1 MKIFLILFIIL
12 SFIGCPNEDT
22 PDKTDNQSNQKITSL
37 QTLITNCPTD
47 TTLDLTK
54 YADWTIT
61 DLTANKTIA
70 IEKALNINAGDI
82 DLNNISLTVKADGVQ
97 LTNLNNAK
105 VTADKSLG
113 SGSLKI
119 ASSSLSSLDIL
130 GGGIHSIYILDVSV
144 DTITVAKQNDSYRD
158 DIVRLVYDESTDFGN
173 IVANSDILLYYD
185 GNNSSAQ
192 LDASKITIGS
202 NVNVAANTAI
212 RSGENTSVAAIT
224 LPNNSSMFV
233 LANKN
238 EKLNETLINQTIAF
252 VTEDSDIYLQ
262 AAGTQID
269 FTQNVTNNSEY
280 TIGRRDKFHI
290 SFDYGAENPFI
301 IVNETQNKKT
311 NFGIT
316 GNASPL
322 YSDQIS
328 DKDGNI
334 FFIHNSS
341 LNGELKVICILYN
354 DLYKLSNG
362 DNNITIQEYLLV
374 NEPTIINK
382 QYIRFAIFEKGFTKH
397 LFILQHQLHDKNDTL
412 FYPANIIC
420 LDVCTKPK
428 GSRKFFNQIGLA
440 TITSANEDSFAQS
453 IAVDKFENIYVGYNL
468 FTIYRNTQTEKIIID
483 YSNSI
488 IDKYFFVPVWW
499 IEGQSGYTPIEL
511 VRLKQWSYSQF
522 TDTTLYNTN
531 DTDLEDTSLYN
542 ILSNYTFGLEAIPDS
557 IIK

>member
-12 SFIGCPNEDT
+12 TFIGCPNEDA

-37 QTLITNCPTD
+37 QALITNCPTD

-192 LDASKITIGS
+192 LDANKITVGQ
-202 NVNVAANTAI
+202 NVNIAANTAI
-212 RSGENTSVAAIT
+212 RSGENTSVTAIT

-252 VTEDSDIYLQ
+252 VTEDSDISLQ
-262 AAGTQID
+262 AANIQID

-311 NFGIT
+311 NFGI
-316 GNASPL
+316 
-322 YSDQIS
+322 
-328 DKDGNI
+328 
-334 FFIHNSS
+334 
-341 LNGELKVICILYN
+341 
-354 DLYKLSNG
+354 
-362 DNNITIQEYLLV
+362 
-374 NEPTIINK
+374 
-382 QYIRFAIFEKGFTKH
+382 
-397 LFILQHQLHDKNDTL
+397 
-412 FYPANIIC
+412 
-420 LDVCTKPK
+420 
-428 GSRKFFNQIGLA
+428 
-440 TITSANEDSFAQS
+440 
-453 IAVDKFENIYVGYNL
+453 
-468 FTIYRNTQTEKIIID
+468 
-483 YSNSI
+483 
-488 IDKYFFVPVWW
+488 
-499 IEGQSGYTPIEL
+499 
-511 VRLKQWSYSQF
+511 
-522 TDTTLYNTN
+522 
-531 DTDLEDTSLYN
+531 
-542 ILSNYTFGLEAIPDS
+542 
-557 IIK
+557 